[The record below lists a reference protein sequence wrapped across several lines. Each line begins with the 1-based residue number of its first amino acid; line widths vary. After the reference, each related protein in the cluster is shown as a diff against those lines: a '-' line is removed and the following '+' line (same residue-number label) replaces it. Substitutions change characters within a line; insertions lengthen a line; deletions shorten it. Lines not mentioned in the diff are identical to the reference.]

1 VTDQLIL
8 NQLNPTHIAQ
18 AVSQHLQQQ
27 TQNNIFQSCD
37 YQGESFDAHNIL
49 QANKLQ
55 ARLADTHGASQS
67 EGKQDAMQVNPS
79 PRVDN
84 EPAEYMAKSP
94 FSQDRRA
101 GSENIDVSVVGN
113 TPSKPGL
120 DASAT
125 KDKQLRFLQQMQ
137 QSADLLGRADQD
149 EGSQERE
156 VMLVDK

>member
-1 VTDQLIL
+1 M
-8 NQLNPTHIAQ
+8 
-18 AVSQHLQQQ
+18 
-27 TQNNIFQSCD
+27 
-37 YQGESFDAHNIL
+37 
-49 QANKLQ
+49 QANPGPQ
-55 ARLADTHGASQS
+55 
-67 EGKQDAMQVNPS
+67 
-79 PRVDN
+79 VDN

-137 QSADLLGRADQD
+137 QSVDPLGRADQD